1 LILVGLENCIN
12 DQPPVDIESVLS
24 QRKKLNDLCIKQL
37 NSGTF
42 SFTMKILSKQML
54 DTNRL
59 LKNMAM
65 EKKSTKPL
73 IIKR

>member
-1 LILVGLENCIN
+1 MILVGLENCIN
-12 DQPPVDIESVLS
+12 DQPAVDIESVLS

-37 NSGTF
+37 NSDTF

-65 EKKSTKPL
+65 EKKSTKPSNT
-73 IIKR
+73 KR

>member
-1 LILVGLENCIN
+1 MILVGLENCIN